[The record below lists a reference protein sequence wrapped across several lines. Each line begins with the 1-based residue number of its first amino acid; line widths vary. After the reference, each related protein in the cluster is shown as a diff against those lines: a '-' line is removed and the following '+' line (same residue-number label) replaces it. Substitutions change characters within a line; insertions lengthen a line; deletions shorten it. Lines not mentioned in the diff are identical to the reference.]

1 MTGYRDALPQLG
13 PEAFL
18 TDSGIETDLIFNKG
32 VDLPEFASFPLLD
45 DDDGVELLRAYY
57 LSHAAVAM
65 DAGVGFVLE
74 SATWR
79 ANADWGAR
87 LGYDATE
94 LDRVNRRAVDLL
106 VDIRDEIAG
115 GSAGPVP
122 ISGCL
127 GPRGDAYRPES
138 LMTAAEAADY
148 HRAQIETLAG
158 TEADQV
164 TAMTLTYADEA
175 IGIAGAA
182 RDAGM
187 PVVPS
192 FTVETDGRLPDGTSL
207 ADAVVA
213 VDDATGGYPAYYM
226 VNCAHP
232 SHFAACSSPARP
244 GQRASAGCART
255 RPGSATPSSTRR
267 PGSTPAT
274 RSPSASTTPT
284 CVLASR
290 ASPCWAAAAA
300 PTCGT
305 SDKWPSPASS
315 TIRPTGYGRL
325 A

>member
-13 PEAFL
+13 PETFL

-57 LSHAAVAM
+57 RSHAAVAM

-106 VDIRDEIAG
+106 VEIRDEIAG

-182 RDAGM
+182 RDARM

-232 SHFAACSSPARP
+232 SHFAAVLE
-244 GQRASAGCART
+244 
-255 RPGSATPSSTRR
+255 
-267 PGSTPAT
+267 PGSTWTA
-274 RSPSASTTPT
+274 RIRGVRAN
-284 CVLASR
+284 ASR
-290 ASPCWAAAAA
+290 LSHAELDEATELDSGDPVAFGLDYADLRARVPSITVLGGC
-300 PTCGT
+300 CGT
-305 SDKWPSPASS
+305 DLRH
-315 TIRPTGYGRL
+315 IRQVAIACL
-325 A
+325 

>member
-226 VNCAHP
+226 INCAHP
-232 SHFAACSSPARP
+232 SHFAAVLE
-244 GQRASAGCART
+244 
-255 RPGSATPSSTRR
+255 
-267 PGSTPAT
+267 PGSTWTA
-274 RSPSASTTPT
+274 RIRGVRAN
-284 CVLASR
+284 ASR
-290 ASPCWAAAAA
+290 LSHAELDEATGLVSGDPVAFGLDYADLRARVPSITVLGGC
-300 PTCGT
+300 CGT
-305 SDKWPSPASS
+305 DLRH
-315 TIRPTGYGRL
+315 IRQVAIACL
-325 A
+325 